1 MGFDHRWYAANSSA
15 HPLTRRAAAIV
26 RFLDWATGRLEQAI
40 RAKRQVIALLHE
52 QKQAI
57 IHRAVTRGL
66 DPAVPLK
73 DSGIPWLGEMPAHWN
88 LTKLKHL
95 SPQNHRSKS

>member
-1 MGFDHRWYAANSSA
+1 M
-15 HPLTRRAAAIV
+15 V
-26 RFLDWATGRLEQAI
+26 RFLDYANGRLERAI

-73 DSGIPWLGEMPAHWN
+73 PSGSRWFPRAGAPAARRGCGTGKRAYGVE
-88 LTKLKHL
+88 L
-95 SPQNHRSKS
+95 RE